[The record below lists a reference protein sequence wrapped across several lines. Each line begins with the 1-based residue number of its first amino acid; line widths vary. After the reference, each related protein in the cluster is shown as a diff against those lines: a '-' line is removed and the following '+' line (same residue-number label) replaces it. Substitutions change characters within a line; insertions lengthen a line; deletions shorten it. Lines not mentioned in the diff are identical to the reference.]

1 MKGGGQNP
9 LVLLLS
15 LVLSIRQSVGAC
27 KWTKPEITEMAGN
40 GQISNLNDTEGE
52 KDREECKVERWK
64 VKG

>member
-1 MKGGGQNP
+1 M
-9 LVLLLS
+9 LLS